1 MVRTLFILAVG
12 ASIGY
17 VYGYKDAKT
26 HDKTIVERTLDRAGA
41 AADQTTSQGLAPSG
55 FDAWVAAQRAKGA
68 LRTVVDPFP
77 PAAVA
82 FSAR

>member
-1 MVRTLFILAVG
+1 MGSAEGADPKASLSWAAMVRTLFILAVG

-41 AADQTTSQGLAPSG
+41 AA
-55 FDAWVAAQRAKGA
+55 KGKY
-68 LRTVVDPFP
+68 LSHVEQETDSVRP
-77 PAAVA
+77 
-82 FSAR
+82 